1 VQTWLNQ
8 AENVLSFAWRGSGMH
23 TFTSEWVRRVLVALG
38 ACMCKRW
45 EGGESVEW
53 WTRPPHSRGGEAREE
68 AQ

>member
-23 TFTSEWVRRVLVALG
+23 TFTSEWVGRVLGTWG

-45 EGGESVEW
+45 EGGESGEW
-53 WTRPPHSRGGEAREE
+53 
-68 AQ
+68 